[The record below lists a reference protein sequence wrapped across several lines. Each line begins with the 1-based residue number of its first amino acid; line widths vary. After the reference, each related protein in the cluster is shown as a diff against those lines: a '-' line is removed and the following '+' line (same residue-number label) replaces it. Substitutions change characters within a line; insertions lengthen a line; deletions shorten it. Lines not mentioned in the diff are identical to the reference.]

1 MSIVDRPYEESY
13 PPSLW
18 DGSTPDPSITSL
30 APNTGV
36 AGAGPFSVGV
46 TGARFIPTSV
56 VEADQAAVPT
66 TYVSATQLTAELDP
80 QTAGSLSITV
90 RNGGS
95 GGEES
100 NAVTFT
106 VTAAEDPEPD
116 PTGGTVRTLPGDV
129 AYFTVAQVQAWVDEH
144 PHLAAD
150 VLLHEQARGA
160 DARSTLVTWLQGF
173 IESHDGEDP
182 EA

>member
-1 MSIVDRPYEESY
+1 VSIADRPYEDSY

-36 AGAGPFSVGV
+36 AGAGPFTVGV
-46 TGARFIPTSV
+46 TGMRFTLTSV
-56 VEADQAAVPT
+56 VEADQVAVPT

-90 RNGGS
+90 RNGGA

-100 NAVTFT
+100 NAVLFT
-106 VTAAEDPEPD
+106 VTPADEPE
-116 PTGGTVRTLPGDV
+116 
-129 AYFTVAQVQAWVDEH
+129 
-144 PHLAAD
+144 LAAD
-150 VLLHEQARGA
+150 EPELA
-160 DARSTLVTWLQGF
+160 DDTEGDA
-173 IESHDGEDP
+173 
-182 EA
+182 A